1 MLSET
6 IVLFLIPR
14 IMRGFFF
21 LIFFFV
27 LVKLFQF
34 ARNMVTLAQGERD
47 REEDYVQEGKE
58 DTILSASPQSASQTG
73 GHAGVSHSG

>member
-1 MLSET
+1 ML
-6 IVLFLIPR
+6 I
-14 IMRGFFF
+14 
-21 LIFFFV
+21 
-27 LVKLFQF
+27 KLFQF

-73 GHAGVSHSG
+73 GHAGVSHAG

>member
-1 MLSET
+1 M
-6 IVLFLIPR
+6 
-14 IMRGFFF
+14 GFFF